1 MANLKEIR
9 QRIASVQTTRQVTS
23 AMKLVSAAKLRKAQ
37 DAVIK
42 LRPFANKLA
51 EILSNLTETLNE
63 SGECAFTKG
72 HGDGTSLLVV
82 AVNSNRGL
90 CGAFN
95 SNINKAVNQTIA
107 DHRAQGFTTADVIA
121 IGKNAFEF
129 AKRSKLNV
137 SEFNDL
143 YATLDFEHAVPI
155 IDQIMDD
162 FAAGK
167 YDKVV
172 LVYNFFKNASTQTVT
187 VEQLL
192 PIAISEAEPQKPSTV
207 ANYIFEPS
215 EESLVEK
222 ILPMSLRMQFY
233 KAVLN
238 SFAAEHAARM
248 TAMHK
253 ATDNATELLREL
265 NLQYNKARQA
275 AITNEITEIVG
286 GADALK
292 E

>member
-37 DAVIK
+37 DAVVK

-51 EILSNLTETLNE
+51 EILSNLTETLAE
-63 SGECAFTKG
+63 SGECAFAKG
-72 HGDGTSLLVV
+72 HGDGTRLLVV

>member
-37 DAVIK
+37 DAVVK

-51 EILSNLTETLNE
+51 EILSNLTETLAE
-63 SGECAFTKG
+63 SGECAFAKG
-72 HGDGTSLLVV
+72 HGDGTRLLVV

-107 DHRAQGFTTADVIA
+107 DHREQGFTTADVIA

>member
-42 LRPFANKLA
+42 IRPFAGKLA
-51 EILSNLTETLNE
+51 EILANLSETLQE
-63 SGECAFTKG
+63 SGECAFAKSK
-72 HGDGTSLLVV
+72 GDGSRLLVISI
-82 AVNSNRGL
+82 NSNRGL

-95 SNINKAVNQTIA
+95 ANVNKTTMQVIA
-107 DHRAQGFTTADVIA
+107 DNAAQGLTNVEVIA
-121 IGKNAFEF
+121 IGKNAYES
-129 AKRSKLNV
+129 AQRNKLTV
-137 SEFNDL
+137 SEQNDI
-143 YATLDFEHAVPI
+143 YNNIDFEHVSPI
-155 IDQIMDD
+155 MDKVMDD

-167 YDKVV
+167 FDKV
-172 LVYNFFKNASTQTVT
+172 LMVYNSFKNASTQEVVT
-187 VEQLL
+187 EQIL
-192 PIAISEAEPQKPSTV
+192 PVKFDDKNSNTNT
-207 ANYIFEPS
+207 NYIFEPS
-215 EESLVEK
+215 EQSLVDK
-222 ILPMSLRMQFY
+222 ILPMTLRMQLY
-233 KAVLN
+233 KAILN
-238 SFAAEHAARM
+238 SYAAEHGARM

-253 ATDNATELLREL
+253 ATDNATELLRNL

>member
-51 EILSNLTETLNE
+51 EILLNLTETLNE

-155 IDQIMDD
+155 IDQIMAD

>member
-23 AMKLVSAAKLRKAQ
+23 AMKMVSAAKLRKAQ

-42 LRPFANKLA
+42 IRPFANKLT
-51 EILSNLTETLNE
+51 EILSNLSESLKE
-63 SGECAFTKG
+63 SGDFVFAKSNGE
-72 HGDGTSLLVV
+72 GDKALII
-82 AVNSNRGL
+82 AINSNRGL

-95 SNINKAVNQTIA
+95 ANVNKQVAQVLADCKAEGFVNV
-107 DHRAQGFTTADVIA
+107 DVLA
-121 IGKNAFEF
+121 IGKSAFDYG
-129 AKRSKLNV
+129 RRCHWNV
-137 SEFNDL
+137 TEKNDL
-143 YATLDFEHAVPI
+143 YSALDFAHSSPI
-155 IDQIMDD
+155 LEQIMDD
-162 FAAGK
+162 FSAGR

-172 LVYNFFKNASTQTVT
+172 MVYNVFKNASTQVVT
-187 VEQLL
+187 IEQLL
-192 PIAISEAEPQKPSTV
+192 PIVMSDTPSATT

-215 EESLVEK
+215 QEELVEK
-222 ILPMSLRMQFY
+222 ILPMSLKMQFY
-233 KAVLN
+233 KALLN

-253 ATDNATELLREL
+253 ATDNATELLRTL

>member
-51 EILSNLTETLNE
+51 EILANLSETLNE

-72 HGDGTSLLVV
+72 HGDGTRLLVV
-82 AVNSNRGL
+82 AINSNRGL

-95 SNINKAVNQTIA
+95 SNVNKAINQVIA
-107 DHRAQGFTTADVIA
+107 EQKPLGFTNADVIA

-129 AKRSKLNV
+129 AKRSKLEV
-137 SEFNDL
+137 TEFNEL
-143 YATLDFEHAVPI
+143 YSTLDFAHALPI
-155 IDQIMDD
+155 IDQIMGD

-172 LVYNFFKNASTQTVT
+172 LIYNFFKNASAQVVT
-187 VEQLL
+187 TEQLL
-192 PIAISEAEPQKPSTV
+192 PIVPAAQTGGKNAAT
-207 ANYIFEPS
+207 NYIFEPS

-238 SFAAEHAARM
+238 SYAAEHAARM

-253 ATDNATELLREL
+253 ATDNATELLRTL

-292 E
+292 D